1 MKHKKISLFFLFT
14 LFIFSIRAQESESEK
29 NDSIKR
35 FSFTPLPVVYYTPET
50 RWAFGAVG
58 FFSFRFKNQSLKA
71 RNSQFQLGGAYTQEK
86 QSLFYLPFQLY
97 YKNDEYYTFG
107 ELGYYK
113 YTYNFWGVGDETKA
127 IAEENYE
134 VDYPRLRLNF
144 TKLFKKNFYAG
155 FRYWFDNYEV
165 GKVKDN
171 GILDQNKGI
180 GAEGGIISS
189 LGLIG
194 IYDSR
199 DNYNFPSKG
208 EYIELVITQN
218 SEYFG
223 SPFEFTRLSLDY
235 VKYLN
240 VYRKH
245 ILALNAYVVNMYGNP
260 PFNELALLG
269 GRRKMRGY
277 YEGRFR
283 DKNLIVLQTE
293 YRMPLFWRVGAVVFG
308 GVANVADDFGNFNIS
323 TFKANYGGGIRF
335 ALDQDDKV
343 NIRLD
348 YGIGKGTSGFYL
360 TIGEAF

>member
-1 MKHKKISLFFLFT
+1 MRQYKKLLLLLFT
-14 LFIFSIRAQESESEK
+14 IFTFQSHAQNSEEK
-29 NDSIKR
+29 GKDSTKR

-58 FFSFRFKNQSLKA
+58 FFSFRFKNQSA
-71 RNSQFQLGGAYTQEK
+71 ESRNSQFQLGAAYTQEK

-97 YKNDEYYTFG
+97 YDNDEYYTFG

-127 IAEENYE
+127 VAEENYE
-134 VDYPRLRLNF
+134 VNYPRLRLNF
-144 TKLFKKNFYAG
+144 TKLFAKHFYAG
-155 FRYWFDNYEV
+155 VRYWFDNYEV
-165 GKVKDN
+165 GKVAKN
-171 GILDQNKGI
+171 GILDTKQAF
-180 GAEGGIISS
+180 GAEGGIVSS

-199 DNYNFPSKG
+199 DNYNYPSKG
-208 EYIELVITQN
+208 EYIEFVVTQN
-218 SEYFG
+218 GEYFG
-223 SPFEFTRLSLDY
+223 SSFEFTRLSLDY

-240 VYRKH
+240 VYKKH

-283 DKNLIVLQTE
+283 DKNLIVLQGE
-293 YRMPLFWRVGAVVFG
+293 YRLPLFWRLGAVAFG
-308 GVANVADDFGNFNIS
+308 GIANVADDFGNFDASN
-323 TFKANYGGGIRF
+323 FKATYGGGIRF

-348 YGIGKGTSGFYL
+348 YGIGKATNGFYL